1 MDFRVTYHTALADK
15 ILANLELRFHQQ
27 NPVGAVRAEGAQW
40 FGDDPDRDKRQVGDD
55 EIKRRTELR
64 RIDMTDVGAL
74 DDLDPIV
81 TAQLMVELAVADV
94 ESNDTVRSPLQKTV
108 GETSRRRAY
117 VDSAPPAYR
126 DGELLDGV
134 IELVSAPSDEAVGL
148 ADQIQRIPWGNERAR
163 LRIGDPADA
172 NATFLDRL
180 SCCRTA
186 GDELAANQLDV
197 EAPSVG
203 QPSPP
208 VVRPMSS
215 SSASNRSAS
224 ASAISG
230 ASAASAVSRSASVR
244 EESSTGGGGEGSLV
258 IRSLLPTECRL
269 RSTKYQVPE
278 CQLPLV
284 TLPSVAT
291 NVAMIWV
298 ALCRHRPGLSVQA
311 RRVGPVTRRAAGE
324 VGLLDV
330 ERVVAL
336 DNPASA
342 KRQHH
347 GQAFVK
353 GVEARDLLKTTLWSA
368 HHPARL
374 HVIPRAVPRAHQA
387 PCVVD
392 AAVG

>member
-15 ILANLELRFHQQ
+15 ILTNLELRFYQQ

-94 ESNDTVRSPLQKTV
+94 ESNDAVRSPLQKTV
-108 GETSRRRAY
+108 GETSRRSAY
-117 VDSAPPAYR
+117 VDGAPPAYR

-134 IELVSAPSDEAVGL
+134 IELVSAPSDEAVGF

-224 ASAISG
+224 ASATSG

-258 IRSLLPTECRL
+258 IRSLLPTECGV
-269 RSTKYQVPE
+269 RSTKYQVS
-278 CQLPLV
+278 
-284 TLPSVAT
+284 SV
-291 NVAMIWV
+291 
-298 ALCRHRPGLSVQA
+298 
-311 RRVGPVTRRAAGE
+311 GE

-353 GVEARDLLKTTLWSA
+353 GVEARDLLKTTLWSE